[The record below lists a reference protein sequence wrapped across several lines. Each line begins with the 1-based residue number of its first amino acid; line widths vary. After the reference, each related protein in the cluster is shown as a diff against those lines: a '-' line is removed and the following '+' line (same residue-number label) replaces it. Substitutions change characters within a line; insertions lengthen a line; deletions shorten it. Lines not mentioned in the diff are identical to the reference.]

1 MLNLHRRPCAVAL
14 LTLLTLCGARAAP
27 VPQPDWIWHGP
38 MENAT
43 CYLRRSFTLP
53 AAPTQAVLRIT
64 VDNFLTAYLNG
75 EPCGRSE
82 DWPDVVVTNV
92 TARLRAG
99 ENVLAAKAGNDGS
112 NLAGLVA
119 QLDLQFAAHPP
130 QRIVSDTNWLA
141 ATAVTTGWERVGFA
155 ADGWAAPRAL
165 GPLGRAPWGDVF
177 SRTAAGRAATPAESL
192 TVAEGFQVELLHSA
206 AAGEGSWVSMTV
218 DPQGRLYISPQ
229 GGEPIL
235 RLTLDGAGRIA
246 KQEPLDLPLRAAMG
260 LLWAHDSLYVNGG
273 GPQGYCLYRVTD
285 TNRDDVLDHVVRIHA
300 TEGGGGEHG
309 THGVVNGPDGRLHVI
324 CGNFVKA
331 PADAPTRPHRNY
343 AEDLVLPR
351 AEDGNGFGAGEKP
364 PGGFVMRMD
373 PDGGNCELFAAGQR
387 NAYDLAFNAD
397 GELFSF
403 DSDMEWD
410 WALPWYR
417 PTRIFH
423 LTSGA
428 EHGYRGGSG
437 KWPEHYP
444 DSLPA
449 VLNVGVGS
457 PTGVR
462 FGTGAKFPAKY
473 QRALFAMDWSY
484 GRLLAVHLTPQGA
497 GYTGVMENFVTGRPL
512 NLTDLEVGAD
522 GALYFITGGR
532 GTQSGLYRVTYAGT
546 ASTAPADAHDQA
558 GAKERALRHRL
569 ERFHGRTDPA
579 AVAEAWP
586 LLGSPDRYLRHAARI
601 ALEAQPAAEWQARAL
616 QEQDVATALTAL
628 LALARVGGAEAR
640 DATLD
645 ALTRFPLARLPG
657 DTAMGKLRV
666 IEVALA
672 RHGPPAPERRQALL
686 AELRPLFPASSDALN
701 RELAQVLIALEAP
714 DLVAPIMALA
724 RQATTLE
731 QQTAYLF
738 PLRLVRTGW
747 TLADRVAWFSWF
759 NPAAAVSGGLARAT
773 TYDPVFT
780 QWFTDVGSRAREGSS
795 YPGFMR
801 AMRKAGLAQLSD
813 AEKLQLTAVLAP
825 PQAAAPT
832 APAGPAPTFVKDWK
846 ISDFGADLEKTRE
859 KTNLRR
865 GREAFSSSLCAVCHR
880 FGDEGGAVGP
890 DLTAVAS
897 RFTRRDLLANILEPS
912 KVVSEQYAQTVVTKK
927 DGSQITGRIT
937 EDTADH
943 LQLMPSPLAP
953 DFTIAIP
960 KAEVASQA
968 LSPYS
973 SMPPGLLNLLSKDEI
988 LDLLA
993 FLESGAAA
1001 VPPAP

>member
-1 MLNLHRRPCAVAL
+1 MIMWNRPHRLPAL
-14 LTLLTLCGARAAP
+14 FALFVLSDALAAP
-27 VPQPDWIWHGP
+27 PLTPEWIWHGP
-38 MENAT
+38 VENGV
-43 CYLRRSFTLP
+43 CYLRRSFTLE

-64 VDNFLTAYLNG
+64 VDNFLTAFLNG

-92 TARLRAG
+92 TGRLRAG

-112 NLAGLVA
+112 GLAGLVA
-119 QLDLQFAAHPP
+119 QLDLTFAGRPP
-130 QRIVSDTNWLA
+130 LRIVSDTNWLA
-141 ATAVTTGWERVGFA
+141 ATALTAGWEQLDFPA
-155 ADGWAAPRAL
+155 AGWRAPQSL
-165 GPLGRAPWGDVF
+165 GPLGRAPWGEVF
-177 SRTAAGRAATPAESL
+177 NRTAGVRVATPAESL
-192 TVAEGFQVELLHSA
+192 TVADGFQVELLHSA
-206 AAGEGSWVSMTV
+206 AAGEGSWVSLAV
-218 DPQGRLYISPQ
+218 DPRGRLYISPQ
-229 GGEPIL
+229 GGEPI
-235 RLTLDGAGRIA
+235 RRVTLDAAGRIA
-246 KQEPLDLPLRAAMG
+246 RQEPLDLPVRAAMG

-285 TNRDDVLDHVVRIHA
+285 TNGDDVLDQVVRIHA

-309 THGVVNGPDGRLHVI
+309 THGVVNGPDGRLYVMN
-324 CGNFVKA
+324 GNFVKA
-331 PADAPTRPHRNY
+331 PPDAPPHLHRHF

-351 AEDGNGFGAGEKP
+351 AEDGNGFGAGERP
-364 PGGFVMRMD
+364 PGGYVLRLD
-373 PDGGNCELFAAGQR
+373 PEGGNATMIAAGQR

-449 VLNVGVGS
+449 VVNVGIGS

-473 QRALFAMDWSY
+473 QRALYAMDWAY

-497 GYTGVMENFVTGRPL
+497 GYSGVVENFVTGRPL
-512 NLTDLEVGAD
+512 NVTDLEVGAD

-532 GTQSGLYRVTYAGT
+532 GTQSGLYRVTYAGRK
-546 ASTAPADAHDQA
+546 STAPDDGHDRD
-558 GAKERALRHRL
+558 GARARALRHRL
-569 ERFHGRTDPA
+569 ESFHGRTDPA

-586 LLGSPDRYLRHAARI
+586 QLDSADRYLRHAARV
-601 ALEAQPAAEWQARAL
+601 ALEAQPTAEWQARAL
-616 QEQDVATALTAL
+616 QERDADTALTAL
-628 LALARVGGAEAR
+628 LALVRVGGVEAR
-640 DATLD
+640 DAALE
-645 ALTRFPLARLPG
+645 ALTRFPLARLDG
-657 DTAMGKLRV
+657 DAALGKLRV

-686 AELRPLFPASSDALN
+686 AELRPLFPGRSDLLN

-714 DLVAPIMALA
+714 DLVAPMMALA
-724 RQATTLE
+724 RKATTLE

-773 TYDPVFT
+773 TYDPAFT
-780 QWFTDVGSRAREGSS
+780 QWFTDVGSRAREGAS

-825 PQAAAPT
+825 PQAAAPA

-846 ISDFGADLEKTRE
+846 ISDFGADLEQARE
-859 KTNLRR
+859 KPNLRR

-897 RFTRRDLLANILEPS
+897 RFTRRDLLANILDPS

-993 FLESGAAA
+993 FLESGTSS
-1001 VPPAP
+1001 P